1 MLSIFLLFI
10 TFNENLSINLLI
22 FNILLNIITLFPKS
36 LIDS

>member
-10 TFNENLSINLLI
+10 TFNEYLSINLLI
-22 FNILLNIITLFPKS
+22 FNILLIIITLFPKS